1 MVKETVKCY
10 CSNNLKNDYESQ
22 DINSQDSEH
31 ADKKSNNQ
39 YSEYE
44 DEKETY
50 AYDNNTVQQMCPH
63 V

>member
-1 MVKETVKCY
+1 MVKEAVKCY

-31 ADKKSNNQ
+31 TDKKSNNQ

-44 DEKETY
+44 DEEETY
-50 AYDNNTVQQMCPH
+50 D
-63 V
+63 